1 MGIETLGLA
10 ERHRRRAKLRATDPG
25 PHLSIDVRFM
35 KSSTPRPDENR
46 AERAVGSTWLEPP
59 T

>member
-1 MGIETLGLA
+1 MGIEAFGLPSVIA
-10 ERHRRRAKLRATDPG
+10 AGPNARNWSG
-25 PHLSIDVRFM
+25 PHFRIDVRFM
-35 KSSTPRPDENR
+35 KSSTPRPEENR